1 MPSLPPILW
10 MPVFTA
16 GPEDRRNL
24 LNALAVIGRDDPAVL
39 VRTWTDAE
47 EVLYS
52 GTSVEHLRRTFE
64 TITDEYRVPAWV
76 GQPQVRYLET
86 IRQSAE
92 GEGKYM
98 RQSGGRG
105 NYAHVKL
112 RLEPNRRGEGWGFV
126 NNIRDG
132 VVPQQYIQPIEHGIQ
147 EAAKGGVLGGYEM
160 VDLRA
165 TLCGGSYH
173 ELDSNDIAFQIA
185 ASIAFREA
193 ARKASPVIIEPV
205 MAVVLTLPE
214 ARAGAAMADINVCRG
229 RVESISQA
237 RGLLTIHAKVP
248 LQEMLSWRGTGSHV
262 MLFSNYE
269 PVPRHGNGGEAS
281 AGVRRPIGPEPKSD
295 AEAVDPNSDW
305 T

>member
-10 MPVFTA
+10 MPIFTA
-16 GPEDRRNL
+16 GPEDRSR
-24 LNALAVIGRDDPAVL
+24 ALDALTAIRRDDPGVI
-39 VRTWTDAE
+39 VRSDSQTDE
-47 EVLYS
+47 LLFS
-52 GTSVEHLRRTFE
+52 GISVEHLQDTFNK
-64 TITDEYRVPAWV
+64 ITDEYRVPAWK
-76 GQPQVRYLET
+76 GAARVRYLET
-86 IRQSAE
+86 ISRIAEAE
-92 GEGKYM
+92 GEYI
-98 RQSGGRG
+98 RQTSGHG
-105 NYAHVKL
+105 NYGHVRL
-112 RLEPNRRGEGWGFV
+112 RLQPSQRGKGIGFF
-126 NNIRDG
+126 NEIKGG
-132 VVPQQYIQPIEHGIQ
+132 VIPQRFFQPIEAGIR
-147 EAAKGGVLGGYEM
+147 EAADGGILAGHEV
-160 VDLRA
+160 VDFMA
-165 TLCGGSYH
+165 TLYDGSFH

-193 ARKASPVIIEPV
+193 ARKASPVVMEPV